1 MNCGQRQ
8 VVYWVLFLAFAV
20 GAIAA
25 GCTKSFDRGDF
36 GYPHQGLAVALGII
50 AAVFAYIAD
59 RDRRD
64 QSP

>member
-1 MNCGQRQ
+1 M
-8 VVYWVLFLAFAV
+8 LFVAFAV

-25 GCTKSFDRGDF
+25 GCTKSYVRGDF
-36 GYPHQGLAVALGII
+36 PLQGLAVALGII

-64 QSP
+64 LSP

>member
-1 MNCGQRQ
+1 MNRGQRQ

-25 GCTKSFDRGDF
+25 GCTKSFDRDGF

-50 AAVFAYIAD
+50 AAVFAYNAD
-59 RDRRD
+59 QARRD
-64 QSP
+64 PPT

>member
-1 MNCGQRQ
+1 MNRGQCQ

-25 GCTKSFDRGDF
+25 GCTKSYDRSDF

-64 QSP
+64 LSP